1 MNTIDRRKVAVGMRL
16 ILYLGKGGVG
26 KTTTAAATAV
36 RAKELGYR
44 TLVVSTDVAHSL
56 ADALDVPLGPAPT
69 QISERL
75 WGQEVNVLDEVRQHW
90 GELRTYLATLL
101 RRRGM
106 DDVAAEELA
115 IIPGMEEVVSLLHI
129 RRQARDGNFD
139 VVVVDAAPTGETVRL
154 LTMPDS
160 FQWYAARIMDWEPNT
175 LKAARPLV
183 KALVPAT
190 DVFASME
197 RLSKGVEALRQTL
210 TDPEVSSYRL
220 VVNPER
226 MVIKEAQRAS
236 TYLAL
241 FGYPIDG
248 VVLNRVIPPEVAEG
262 AFMKELS
269 RIQQDYRQQVYN
281 IFTPLPV
288 WESPY
293 YARDLHGLDDL
304 SEIGNAIFKDIDP
317 VNVQFRGTTQEIIH
331 EGDEYV
337 MRLPLPHVELGKVSL
352 TKRGDELFIEIGNF
366 RRDMILP
373 MALAERPAHRAVFRN
388 GILEVR
394 FGAVPTASAAVSEQ
408 QPTIQQ

>member
-1 MNTIDRRKVAVGMRL
+1 MRL

-36 RAKELGYR
+36 RAAELGYR

-56 ADALDVPLGPAPT
+56 ADALDQPLEPMPIQLT
-69 QISERL
+69 ERL
-75 WGQEVNVLDEVRQHW
+75 WGQEINVLDEVRQHW
-90 GELRTYLATLL
+90 GQLRTYLATLL

-106 DDVAAEELA
+106 DEVAAEELA

-154 LTMPDS
+154 LTMPET
-160 FQWYAARIMDWEPNT
+160 FQWYAGRVMDWEPNT

-183 KALVPAT
+183 KALVPAADMFET
-190 DVFASME
+190 LE
-197 RLSKGVEALRQTL
+197 RLTKGVEALRETL
-210 TDPEVSSYRL
+210 LDADVSSYRL

-226 MVIKEAQRAS
+226 MVIKEAQRAA

-248 VVLNRVIPPEVAEG
+248 VVLNRVLPTDAAEG
-262 AFMKELS
+262 AFMQELA
-269 RIQQDYRQQVYN
+269 RIQQTYRQQVYDL
-281 IFTPLPV
+281 FAPLPI

-293 YARDLHGLDDL
+293 YARDLRGLEDL
-304 SEIGNAIFKDIDP
+304 SLIGNALFKDVDP
-317 VNVQFRGTTQEIIH
+317 VKVQFRGTTQEIIR

-337 MRLPLPHVELGKVSL
+337 MRLPLPHVEIGKVTM

-373 MALAERPAHRAVFRN
+373 TVLAERPARRAVFRK
-388 GILEVR
+388 GVLEIW
-394 FGAVPTASAAVSEQ
+394 FGHPDPVALPQET
-408 QPTIQQ
+408 PM

>member
-1 MNTIDRRKVAVGMRL
+1 MRL

-36 RAKELGYR
+36 RATELGYR

-56 ADALDVPLGPAPT
+56 ADALDVPLGALPT

-75 WGQEVNVLDEVRQHW
+75 WGQEINVLDEVRQHW

-106 DDVAAEELA
+106 DEVVADEMA

-129 RRQARDGNFD
+129 RQQAKEKNFD
-139 VVVVDAAPTGETVRL
+139 VVIVDAAPTGETVRL
-154 LTMPDS
+154 LTMPDT
-160 FQWYAARIMDWEPNT
+160 FKWYAGRIMDWEPDT

-183 KALVPAT
+183 KTLIPAT
-190 DVFASME
+190 DVFASIE
-197 RLSKGVEALRQTL
+197 RLSKGVEALQQTL

-226 MVIKEAQRAS
+226 MVLKEAQRAS

-248 VVLNRVIPPEVAEG
+248 VVLNRVLPTDSIEG
-262 AFMKELS
+262 AFMQNLAN
-269 RIQQDYRQQVYN
+269 IQKGYRSQIYDL
-281 IFTPLPV
+281 FTPLPI
-288 WESPY
+288 WEAPH
-293 YARDLHGLDDL
+293 YARDISGLKDL
-304 SEIGNAIFKDIDP
+304 SDIGNALFKDIDP
-317 VNVQFRGTTQEIIH
+317 IKVQFRGSTQEIVKDGEDYI
-331 EGDEYV
+331 
-337 MRLPLPHVELGKVSL
+337 MRMPLPHVELGKVSL

-373 MALAERPAHRAVFRN
+373 MSLADRPAERASFRN

-394 FGAVPTASAAVSEQ
+394 FGTPEHSSDVEKIPAHG
-408 QPTIQQ
+408 